1 MSNRKIG
8 AKGTALSSDHFKVIS
23 IRDRKSATLI
33 LKKGVKEKFTVED
46 SGSKPNGTY
55 VEFIPSQE
63 VYRLEPIKIEFSEV
77 KKMCQ
82 DWSYLCKGLRFVL
95 KDEMT
100 GETVTYLSKNGLVD
114 LMLEKGG
121 RAINKTPLSVI
132 LKEDGVE
139 AEICLEWTDRRNE
152 EWHVF
157 TNGLENSEGGTSLT
171 GVKTA
176 LTNFF
181 KKKVKGDVSP
191 ETLRKGLFY
200 AVSCKIPNPSF
211 SDQTKTK
218 INSPVLR
225 GLCQRATT
233 QMLNEFEV
241 KHRDE
246 FEKVIDLLTREAK
259 ADIAAEKARKQVLDA
274 AKDVEK
280 NQKRKVFAS
289 DKLKDAEFIGQ
300 DAMLLICEGDS
311 SLGGMSQARDYR
323 HVGLLAIRGK
333 MLNCLSNNEEKI
345 YQNEE
350 IKLLLSAMNII
361 PGRYDAKKLRYGKLA
376 ICSDAD

>member
-1 MSNRKIG
+1 MKE
-8 AKGTALSSDHFKVIS
+8 
-23 IRDRKSATLI
+23 
-33 LKKGVKEKFTVED
+33 GVKEKFTVED
-46 SGSKPNGTY
+46 SGSKPEGTY
-55 VEFIPSQE
+55 VEFVPSQE
-63 VYRLEPIKIEFSEV
+63 VYRLEPIKIEFSEI

-82 DWSYLCKGLRFVL
+82 DWSYLCKGLKFVL

-100 GETVTYLSKNGLVD
+100 SEEVTYLSKNGLVD

-121 RAINKTPLSVI
+121 RALNKTPLSAT

-218 INSPVLR
+218 INSPILR

-233 QMLNEFEV
+233 QMLNEFEL

-246 FEKVIDLLTREAK
+246 FEKVIELLTREAK

-300 DAMLLICEGDS
+300 GATLCLVEGLSAGSSIAMSRDEKHYGIL
-311 SLGGMSQARDYR
+311 SL
-323 HVGLLAIRGK
+323 RGK
-333 MLNCLSNNEEKI
+333 PVNAFGNSEEKFF
-345 YQNEE
+345 QNEE
-350 IKLLLSAMNII
+350 IKLLLSAMNIV
-361 PGRYDAKKLRYGKLA
+361 PGKYDSKKLRYGRLA

>member
-1 MSNRKIG
+1 
-8 AKGTALSSDHFKVIS
+8 
-23 IRDRKSATLI
+23 
-33 LKKGVKEKFTVED
+33 
-46 SGSKPNGTY
+46 
-55 VEFIPSQE
+55 
-63 VYRLEPIKIEFSEV
+63 
-77 KKMCQ
+77 MCQ
-82 DWSYLCKGLRFVL
+82 DWSYLCKGLKFVL
-95 KDEMT
+95 KDET
-100 GETVTYLSKNGLVD
+100 TSEKVTYLSKNGLVD

-121 RAINKTPLSVI
+121 RALNKTPLSII
-132 LKEDGVE
+132 LKEGDIE
-139 AEICLEWTDRRNE
+139 AEICLEWTDSRNE

-211 SDQTKTK
+211 SDQTKRR
-218 INSPVLR
+218 INSPGLR
-225 GLCQRATT
+225 GICQRATT

-333 MLNCLSNNEEKI
+333 
-345 YQNEE
+345 
-350 IKLLLSAMNII
+350 
-361 PGRYDAKKLRYGKLA
+361 
-376 ICSDAD
+376 

>member
-1 MSNRKIG
+1 MNKKIG
-8 AKGTALSSDHFKVIS
+8 AKGTALSSDYFKVVS
-23 IRDRKSATLI
+23 TRDRKSATLI
-33 LKKGVKEKFTVED
+33 LKKGVKEKFEVKD
-46 SGSKPNGTY
+46 SSSKPDGTY

-63 VYRLEPIKIEFSEV
+63 VYRLEPIKIEFSEI

-82 DWSYLCKGLRFVL
+82 DWSYLCKGLKFIL
-95 KDEMT
+95 KDET
-100 GETVTYLSKNGLVD
+100 IGEEVTYLSKNGLVD

-121 RAINKTPLSVI
+121 RALNKTPLSVI

-157 TNGLENSEGGTSLT
+157 TNGLENNEGGTSLT
-171 GVKTA
+171 GIKTA

-333 MLNCLSNNEEKI
+333 MLNCLSNTEEKI